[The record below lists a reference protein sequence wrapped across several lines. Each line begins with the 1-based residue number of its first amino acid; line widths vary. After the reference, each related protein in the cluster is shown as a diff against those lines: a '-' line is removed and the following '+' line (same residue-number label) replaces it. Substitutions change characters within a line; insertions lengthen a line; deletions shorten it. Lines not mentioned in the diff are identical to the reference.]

1 MKKLLAYG
9 STFLCVFFTLVSS
22 GSAQQVTILDTV
34 YVPPGYAEG
43 QLLASVY
50 IPAKP
55 NGVGVVLTHGISA
68 TRKQMDIWCD
78 TLAARGYVAMTI
90 DYYDITNTTH
100 GGYPKPVRAFKTA
113 VQFLRRNASRFG
125 ISTANRIGG
134 IGLSQGSIVW
144 GQTVIWDND
153 YEFFQTDSTISDR
166 LDALVTLYGLF
177 DTDHFLTSSQP
188 LETWL
193 TTYFQANPALRS
205 TKGDCIANFRN
216 ITSPVLL
223 FHGTAD
229 PVLQYL
235 QSVQLDDS
243 IAANGGSVE
252 LRLFQGA
259 GHEFDLNST
268 EDAFTAS
275 GLIAKDTVLAFFR
288 RTLEPSGP
296 TFVYAEAAPSAP
308 DGFRLFDNYPNPF
321 NPTTNIRFTI
331 VSAQSG
337 SASAKK
343 TADGSGGNRQLTSVK
358 VYDVLGREVAT
369 LVDEVKEP
377 GTYTVQFSGSGLAS
391 GVYFYRL
398 TAGSYL
404 ATRRMM
410 LVR

>member
-1 MKKLLAYG
+1 
-9 STFLCVFFTLVSS
+9 
-22 GSAQQVTILDTV
+22 
-34 YVPPGYAEG
+34 
-43 QLLASVY
+43 
-50 IPAKP
+50 
-55 NGVGVVLTHGISA
+55 
-68 TRKQMDIWCD
+68 
-78 TLAARGYVAMTI
+78 MTI
-90 DYYDITNTTH
+90 DYYDITNTSH

-177 DTDHFLTSSQP
+177 DTNHFLTSSQP

-223 FHGTAD
+223 LHGTAD
-229 PVLQYL
+229 PVLPYL

-243 IAANGGSVE
+243 ILANGGSAE

-288 RTLEPSGP
+288 RTLESSGP
-296 TFVYAEAAPSAP
+296 TFVYAEASPSAP
-308 DGFRLFDNYPNPF
+308 GEFRLFDNYPNPF
-321 NPTTNIRFTI
+321 NPTTEIQFTI
-331 VSAQSG
+331 V
-337 SASAKK
+337 
-343 TADGSGGNRQLTSVK
+343 NRLLTIIK
-358 VYDVLGREVAT
+358 VFDVLGREVAT
-369 LVDEVKEP
+369 LVNEVKEP
-377 GTYTVQFSGSGLAS
+377 GSYTVEFNASSLAS

-398 TAGSYL
+398 SAGQY
-404 ATRRMM
+404 AECRKMIVM
-410 LVR
+410 K